1 MSSSS
6 SRPPAA
12 GFAKIGLQGARP
24 CQFDGDLGDSLQ
36 LGVRSAVVNVW
47 AVHEAARAAIETMLH
62 KICDAVTATAVN
74 ATLTGGVARL
84 GSVLLTRSVVLQ
96 T

>member
-1 MSSSS
+1 M
-6 SRPPAA
+6 
-12 GFAKIGLQGARP
+12 
-24 CQFDGDLGDSLQ
+24 
-36 LGVRSAVVNVW
+36 NVW

-84 GSVLLTRSVVLQ
+84 GSVLITRSVVLQ